1 MNFKRYPNI
10 YGEDKEST
18 QKVQKVDE
26 FIQKIKKAKIKV
38 EEALKTTNKTMKQRT
53 DKSREEAIKYKEG
66 NLVWMDS
73 SNISS
78 NCPAKKLA
86 FKKVRPFLMIK
97 KIESSAY
104 KLQIP
109 KI

>member
-1 MNFKRYPNI
+1 
-10 YGEDKEST
+10 
-18 QKVQKVDE
+18 
-26 FIQKIKKAKIKV
+26 V

-53 DKSREEAIKYKEG
+53 DKSRGEAIKYKEG

-97 KIESSAY
+97 KMESSAY

-109 KI
+109 KM